1 MIGIKNVRRGACSCR
16 PVKVNESVA
25 NEIELLANEQAM
37 RDDADTAMR
46 LSRGDPAAFGRHV
59 AKQHWHQSR
68 RAWSVATQLAMLA
81 PPGLMSCNRLR
92 TSPQYSIGGWL
103 ECTDPSA
110 ARHRPE
116 TSTPP
121 YQTTYT

>member
-1 MIGIKNVRRGACSCR
+1 M
-16 PVKVNESVA
+16 KVNESVA

-68 RAWSVATQLAMLA
+68 WAWSVATQLAMLA
-81 PPGLMSCNRLR
+81 PPGLPHCKIAGAQPALL
-92 TSPQYSIGGWL
+92 P
-103 ECTDPSA
+103 
-110 ARHRPE
+110 
-116 TSTPP
+116 
-121 YQTTYT
+121 